1 MKTNKPSFSG
11 SVSWRQ
17 PSEVLGLLSAGGE
30 VEPVH
35 GNLLPF
41 HPAGDFL
48 PVGMQKAEAIA
59 M

>member
-1 MKTNKPSFSG
+1 MNKLSFSA

-17 PSEVLGLLSAGGE
+17 PSKVLGLLSAGGE
-30 VEPVH
+30 LDPVC

-48 PVGMQKAEAIA
+48 PVGMQRAEAIA